1 MVQDFARRYTAAWC
15 SQNAASVAAFFSP
28 DGSLTINGLPSVGR
42 IAITQAAQDFM
53 TAFPDMVVTM
63 EDIFSV
69 GDRFIYK
76 WKLTGINIGS
86 AGKTRKVSISG
97 FEEWWFGSDS
107 WVCKSLGHFDQQ
119 DYQRQLA

>member
-1 MVQDFARRYTAAWC
+1 
-15 SQNAASVAAFFSP
+15 
-28 DGSLTINGLPSVGR
+28 
-42 IAITQAAQDFM
+42 M
-53 TAFPDMVVTM
+53 TAFPDMVVTI

-97 FEEWWFGSDS
+97 FEEWWFGSDGL
-107 WVCKSLGHFDQQ
+107 VCKSLGHFDQQ